1 MSYKVYIPYLLVMA
15 GVTYLIR
22 AIPLALIQKKIN
34 NRFIRSFLYY
44 VPYTVLSSMTF
55 PAILYATGNMIS
67 AAAGMVAAMLI
78 ALKTRSLVV
87 VAAGACAAVLIVE
100 LILMVA

>member
-22 AIPLALIQKKIN
+22 VIPLALIQKKIN

-55 PAILYATGNMIS
+55 PAILYATGHMIS
-67 AAAGMVAAMLI
+67 AAAGMAAAMLI
-78 ALKTRSLVV
+78 ALKTRSLVI
-87 VAAGACAAVLIVE
+87 VAAGACAAVLLVE
-100 LILMVA
+100 LILMAV

>member
-67 AAAGMVAAMLI
+67 ATAGMVAAMLI

>member
-34 NRFIRSFLYY
+34 NRFILSFLYY

-78 ALKTRSLVV
+78 ALRTRSLVI

>member
-78 ALKTRSLVV
+78 ALKTRSLVI
-87 VAAGACAAVLIVE
+87 VAAGACAVVLAVE

>member
-67 AAAGMVAAMLI
+67 AAAGMAAAMLI
-78 ALKTRSLVV
+78 AFKTRSLVV
-87 VAAGACAAVLIVE
+87 VAVGACAAVLAVE
-100 LILMVA
+100 LILMAV

>member
-78 ALKTRSLVV
+78 ALRTRSLVI
-87 VAAGACAAVLIVE
+87 VAAGACAVVLAVE

>member
-67 AAAGMVAAMLI
+67 AAAGMAAAMLI
-78 ALKTRSLVV
+78 AFKTRSLVV
-87 VAAGACAAVLIVE
+87 VAAGACAAVLAVE
-100 LILMVA
+100 LILMAV

>member
-78 ALKTRSLVV
+78 ALRTRSLVIA
-87 VAAGACAAVLIVE
+87 AAGACAVVLAVE

>member
-78 ALKTRSLVV
+78 ALRTRSLVI